1 MLTQV
6 PMKAEF
12 RISSSA
18 PEYIYQKKKKIKKYN
33 LEILH
38 LSKLSP
44 CDCVECVFGAD
55 FRKYSINEKEVSN
68 LGSQREGLCHNY
80 LVQSIQLADT

>member
-1 MLTQV
+1 MLTRV

-33 LEILH
+33 LDTHH
-38 LSKLSP
+38 LSKLSSR
-44 CDCVECVFGAD
+44 DCIECVFGAD
-55 FRKYSINEKEVSN
+55 FRKYSIKEKEVNN

-80 LVQSIQLADT
+80 LVQSI